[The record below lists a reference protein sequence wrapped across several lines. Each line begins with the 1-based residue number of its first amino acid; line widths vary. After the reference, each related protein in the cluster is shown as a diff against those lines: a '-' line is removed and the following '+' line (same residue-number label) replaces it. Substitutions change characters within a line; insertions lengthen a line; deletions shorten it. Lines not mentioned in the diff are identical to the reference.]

1 MPPWVRPE
9 QAQVDP
15 QGQERALRYTVPAQ
29 LMGQARQAL
38 RFLVDRPMTGFASAE
53 AAELV
58 WQPPLKMP
66 LALTSPWR
74 LVAHSPMAVCVD
86 QVQSVWA

>member
-1 MPPWVRPE
+1 MFSQWQESPVQVVLEPERMRPWVRPE

-15 QGQERALRYTVPAQ
+15 QDQGRALRYMVPAQ

-38 RFLVDRPMTGFASAE
+38 RFLVGLPVKGLASAE

-66 LALTSPWR
+66 LALTSPGR
-74 LVAHSPMAVCVD
+74 
-86 QVQSVWA
+86 